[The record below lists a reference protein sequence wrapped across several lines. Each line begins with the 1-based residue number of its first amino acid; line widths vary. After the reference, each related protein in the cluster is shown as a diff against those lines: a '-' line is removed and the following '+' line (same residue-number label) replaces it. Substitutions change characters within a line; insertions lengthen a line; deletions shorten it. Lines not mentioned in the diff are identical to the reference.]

1 MFCYVANK
9 YFKNIFNGGE
19 VMAWFYVGEKRF
31 LLKKR
36 TYIMGILNVTP
47 DSFSDGGEYS
57 ALDKAIERARKIE
70 EEGADILDIG
80 GQSTRPGYKIISQE
94 EEWAR
99 VKPVLFSIKK
109 LAIPISIDTFYPYVA
124 ERALDMGAVVINDVS
139 GFGDKNMVKLAA
151 KTGASCVVMSN
162 SSLNEVFENLE
173 DKKHEL
179 LQNGVEIEKICF
191 DPGVGFG
198 KTHSE
203 NLQILES
210 SVDFVPRGAAV
221 LIGASRKR
229 VTAKA
234 CDNLPPKE
242 RSAATIAAHTLAIA
256 GGADIIRV
264 HDVKEGVQAA
274 KMADEIL
281 KNRNVTG
288 TV

>member
-1 MFCYVANK
+1 
-9 YFKNIFNGGE
+9 
-19 VMAWFYVGEKRF
+19 MAWFYVGEKRF

-36 TYIMGILNVTP
+36 TYVMGILNVTP